1 MSKLKNP
8 RLFLATLGAAA
19 SALPVAA
26 FAQSASTTQFDP
38 APFVTKIEGTIPGLL
53 LVGGAVFAVILAIKS
68 VQWAIRA
75 MSGG

>member
-1 MSKLKNP
+1 MSTLKP
-8 RLFLATLGAAA
+8 RLFLATLSAAA

-26 FAQSASTTQFDP
+26 FAQAAQTQFDP
-38 APFVTKIEGTIPGLL
+38 APFVTKIEATIPGLL